1 MAEELLVDSTNILRQ
16 FEALH
21 PKLIDLSLDRV
32 YRLAEDL
39 GNPQNNLPST
49 IHIAGTNGKG
59 SVLAFLGEMLRADGN
74 RVHEFISPHL
84 ISFHE
89 RIRLSTKG
97 KTRKISENQLIDI
110 LERAQKANE
119 NREITFFEITTLAAF
134 LAFSETPSDYLVL
147 ETGLGGRLD
156 ATNIV
161 QRPELC
167 ILTSI
172 SMDHANFLGDT
183 VEKIAG
189 EKAGILKPGVPCI
202 VAPQKEEVLD
212 VIEARAA
219 ELDCDLKIAGRDWDA
234 FEQAGRLIFQDH
246 NSLLDLPLP
255 RLAGRHQIENAG
267 SAIAAF
273 TRLAHDKV
281 DESSIARGLTQARW
295 PARLQRLEEGALF
308 DLVPDETEIWVD
320 GGHNPAAAQ
329 TVSRY
334 MAELEDRVSRPLH
347 LIFAMMAGK
356 DAAAYL
362 NCFKGLAEFVATV
375 TIPNQSGSYDAPSL
389 KKTATACGLNSD
401 AFTSLKEALSNC
413 GKRNAHPPRI
423 LICGSLYFAGQ
434 VLELND
440 CAI

>member
-1 MAEELLVDSTNILRQ
+1 MDSTTILRQ

-39 GNPQNNLPST
+39 GNPQLDLPST

-59 SVLAFLGEMLRADGN
+59 SVLAFLGEILRADGK
-74 RVHEFISPHL
+74 RVHEFTSPHL

-89 RIRLSTKG
+89 RIKLSTNG
-97 KTRKISENQLIDI
+97 HTRKISESQLTDI
-110 LERAQKANE
+110 LERTQKINE
-119 NREITFFEITTLAAF
+119 SREITFFEITTLAAF
-134 LAFSETPSDYLVL
+134 LAFAETPADYLIL

-161 QRPELC
+161 DHPEIC

-183 VEKIAG
+183 VEKIAA

-202 VAPQKEEVLD
+202 VAPQKDEVLD

-219 ELDCDLKIAGRDWDA
+219 ELDCELKIAGRDWDA
-234 FEQAGRLIFQDH
+234 FEQTGRLIFQDH

-273 TRLAHDKV
+273 TSLTHNKV
-281 DESSIARGLTQARW
+281 DESSIARGLTHAHW
-295 PARLQRLEEGALF
+295 PARLQRLEKGELF
-308 DLVPDETEIWVD
+308 ELVPDETEIWID

-347 LIFAMMAGK
+347 LIVAMMAGK

-375 TIPNQSGSYDAPSL
+375 TIPDQSGSYDAPSL
-389 KKTATACGLNSD
+389 KKTANGCGLNSD
-401 AFTSLKEALSNC
+401 AFANLKEALSNC

-423 LICGSLYFAGQ
+423 LICGSLYFAGHA
-434 VLELND
+434 LELND
-440 CAI
+440 CNI